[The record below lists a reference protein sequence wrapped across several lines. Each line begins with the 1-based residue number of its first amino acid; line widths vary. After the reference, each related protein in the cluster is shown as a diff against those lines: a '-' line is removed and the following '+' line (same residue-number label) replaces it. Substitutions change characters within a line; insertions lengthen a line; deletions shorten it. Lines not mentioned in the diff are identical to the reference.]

1 MSEAKGTGQDRPEER
16 PPFVGPSERRAK
28 PESPPLPPAKR
39 VGFAVVGLGR
49 LSLEA
54 ILPALAM
61 SKLCRLAAVMTGDK
75 GKGCRVAAQY
85 GAPESAVYGY
95 DEWAALGRND
105 DVQVVYI
112 VTPNGMHLD
121 QVKRAAAV
129 GKHVLCEK
137 PMANTSAEAEAMI
150 EACAAA
156 GVLLMIA
163 YRSQYEPHNREAAR
177 MARSGEF
184 GPLKMIEAHNGQV
197 QDTAGQWRHEASL
210 AGGGA
215 LPDIGL
221 YCLNFARAVTGEE
234 PVEVMA
240 WVWSTPGDARFAEVE
255 ENVAWQM
262 RFPSGVVA
270 RLSSAYDAH
279 EARPARLYFQTAT
292 VTLEPAFSYKGI
304 RLHVGRRSPDRE
316 DVEIV
321 EERVSGEKNQFA
333 AEMDHMAQCVLT
345 GRRPRTPGEEGLQD
359 HRIMEA
365 IYRSAKE
372 NRSVALPPV
381 EGLDAFRGPPL
392 DAE

>member
-1 MSEAKGTGQDRPEER
+1 MSEMERTRQDRPEKR
-16 PPFVGPSERRAK
+16 PPFVGPSERRAA
-28 PESPPLPPAKR
+28 PELPPLPPAKR

-54 ILPALAM
+54 VLPALAA
-61 SKLCRLAAVMTGDK
+61 SKLCRLAGVMTGDEEK
-75 GKGCRVAAQY
+75 GRRVAAQY
-85 GAPESAVYGY
+85 GAPTDAVYGY
-95 DEWAALGRND
+95 DDWAALGRND

-137 PMANTSAEAEAMI
+137 PMANTSAEAGAMI
-150 EACAAA
+150 EACAES
-156 GVLLMIA
+156 GVLLMVA

-177 MARSGEF
+177 MVRSGEF
-184 GPLKMIEAHNGQV
+184 GALKMIEAHNGQV
-197 QDTAGQWRHEASL
+197 QDTAGQWRHEAGL

-234 PVEVMA
+234 PIEVMG

-262 RFPSGVVA
+262 RFPSGIVA

-292 VTLEPAFSYKGI
+292 VKLEPAFSYKGI
-304 RLHVGRRSPDRE
+304 HLHVSRRSPDSE

-333 AEMDHMAQCVLT
+333 AEMDHMARCVLT

-372 NRSVALPPV
+372 NRPVTLPTV